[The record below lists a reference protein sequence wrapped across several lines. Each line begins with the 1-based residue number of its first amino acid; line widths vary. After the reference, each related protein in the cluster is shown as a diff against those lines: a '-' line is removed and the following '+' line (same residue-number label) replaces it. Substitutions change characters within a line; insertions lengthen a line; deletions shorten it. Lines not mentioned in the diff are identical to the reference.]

1 MTFTVSSSEDKRFI
15 LSPYFDVT
23 HVVIF
28 TVLAMLAFLPYLL
41 IFYPGV
47 VEIDTVFQMAMFEGY
62 GFGTMGEGT
71 FTKLFP
77 LFCSL
82 VFGGLFNIGSFIGGS
97 QTDGVFCMT
106 FFQALGIAF
115 AFAFSACYLSKWKV
129 PAGARWV
136 VFALSVLL
144 PVIPIMAIDVGK
156 DSLFVASFVPFCVC
170 LAEAIRKSKE
180 GEEMTWR
187 WSIAAFLFAT
197 ISSLATSKGFLVI
210 GASFVLAIIICWK
223 NKSVL
228 KACCGVL
235 ASTVVIMAAVSLLIS
250 PALVIQD
257 KMNVREVMSTPIQ
270 QVTYA
275 VKAGAEITDE
285 EREKLSGFYDLDA
298 AVRDY
303 NPRMTDDAKVKMD
316 LHATD
321 EQISDFMS
329 TYISIGLRN
338 PGKYW
343 KATKDLLYTFW
354 TPGEYNS
361 TIMLRF
367 LPDGEHAD
375 RWAEYNITKGDGT
388 DLPNDFAT
396 MKELISDDMVIYA
409 ANKLPQYAE
418 SHPDFGDWNLN
429 NRFSSQRI
437 SILCFIID
445 LAQIPV
451 IGLLVQKPL
460 YAVFLPF
467 LMVLA
472 TLIFACKRRIRTLV
486 LIMPLLLSAA
496 FVFAS
501 PGDLARYV
509 YPCLAA
515 CFLYVPLVVVEC
527 VNCFK
532 TRKGEDR
539 ESI

>member
-1 MTFTVSSSEDKRFI
+1 
-15 LSPYFDVT
+15 
-23 HVVIF
+23 
-28 TVLAMLAFLPYLL
+28 MLAFLPYLL

-82 VFGGLFNIGSFIGGS
+82 VFGGLFDIGRALGGT
-97 QTDGVFCMT
+97 QTTGVFCMT
-106 FFQALGIAF
+106 FFQSMGIAF

-129 PAGARWV
+129 PAGARWA

-144 PVIPIMAIDVGK
+144 PIVPIMAIDVGK
-156 DSLFVASFVPFCVC
+156 DSLFVASFLPFCVC
-170 LAEAIRKSKE
+170 LAEAIRKKIADEDMSWK
-180 GEEMTWR
+180 
-187 WSIAAFLFAT
+187 WSVAASVFAL

-210 GASFVLAIIICWK
+210 GASFVLVILVCWK

-228 KACCGVL
+228 KSCCGSL
-235 ASTVVIMAAVSLLIS
+235 ASVVAIVMAVSLLIS
-250 PALVIQD
+250 PSLVIQD

-275 VKAGAEITDE
+275 VKVGADITDE
-285 EREKLSGFYDLDA
+285 ERAKLKSFYDLDA

-303 NPRMTDDAKVKMD
+303 NPRMTDDAKTKMD

-321 EQISDFMS
+321 EQISDFVS
-329 TYISIGLRN
+329 AYVSIGMRN
-338 PGKYW
+338 PGKYL
-343 KATKDLLYTFW
+343 KSMTDLLYTFW

-367 LPDGEHAD
+367 LPNGAHMDKWAD
-375 RWAEYNITKGDGT
+375 YGITKADGT
-388 DLPNDFAT
+388 DMPNDFAT
-396 MKELISDDMVIYA
+396 MKELIQKDMVIYA
-409 ANKLPQYAE
+409 ANRLPQYAE
-418 SHPDFGDWNLN
+418 SHPEFGDWNLN
-429 NRFSSQRI
+429 GRYAAERVSVLS
-437 SILCFIID
+437 LVID
-445 LAQIPV
+445 IAQIPI

-460 YAVFLPF
+460 YATFLPI

-472 TLIFACKRRIRTLV
+472 ILIFARKRRIRTLV
-486 LIMPLLLSAA
+486 LVMPLLLSAL

-509 YPCLAA
+509 YPCLAT
-515 CFLYVPLVVVEC
+515 CFLYVPLVAVEC
-527 VNCFK
+527 ARAF
-532 TRKGEDR
+532 RKQGKHARTNVEN
-539 ESI
+539 S